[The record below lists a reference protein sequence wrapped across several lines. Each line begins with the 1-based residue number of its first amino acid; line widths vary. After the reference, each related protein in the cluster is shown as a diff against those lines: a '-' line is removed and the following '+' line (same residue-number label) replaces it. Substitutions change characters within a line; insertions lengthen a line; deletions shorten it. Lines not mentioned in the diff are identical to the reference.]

1 MKLTFDQYADQRES
15 MDLNGDEIVAIYLA
29 LIEQEDRL
37 DRFQLAT
44 LERLRSSLY
53 GNLSVEQME
62 NLVESYSARL
72 ANPRV

>member
-1 MKLTFDQYADQRES
+1 LTFDQYADQQES
-15 MDLNGDEIVAIYLA
+15 MNFKGDEIVAIYLA
-29 LIEQEDRL
+29 LIEQEDKL
-37 DRFQLAT
+37 DRFQLST